1 MTSTIYK
8 QGNDLCA
15 YQLPHQRGGD
25 LKIQRQLNNRKDLSF
40 EDLVPKSTILD
51 MNGYWT
57 RKIAWTRDDYFLF
70 SSVFIYK
77 NNQTE
82 ILKKNRNRFQPTGF
96 SSVQFSSVWFFMEKT
111 KTKIS
116 NAMSLKYVLNHN
128 TISINN
134 QDIYKK
140 LTIWI
145 GF

>member
-51 MNGYWT
+51 TNGYWT
-57 RKIAWTRDDYFLF
+57 RKIVWTRGDHFRF

-82 ILKKNRNRFQPTGF
+82 ILKKNRNRPVSVRFG
-96 SSVQFSSVWFFMEKT
+96 SVQFFMEKT

-116 NAMSLKYVLNHN
+116 NAMLLKYVLNHN
-128 TISINN
+128 TISKNN

>member
-1 MTSTIYK
+1 
-8 QGNDLCA
+8 
-15 YQLPHQRGGD
+15 
-25 LKIQRQLNNRKDLSF
+25 
-40 EDLVPKSTILD
+40 

-57 RKIAWTRDDYFLF
+57 RKIAWTRDGHFRF
-70 SSVFIYK
+70 GSVFIYK

-82 ILKKNRNRFQPTGF
+82 ILKKNKKKPKPIPTDRFRFGSFCQKP
-96 SSVQFSSVWFFMEKT
+96 EKT

-128 TISINN
+128 TISKNN

>member
-1 MTSTIYK
+1 
-8 QGNDLCA
+8 
-15 YQLPHQRGGD
+15 
-25 LKIQRQLNNRKDLSF
+25 
-40 EDLVPKSTILD
+40 

-57 RKIAWTRDDYFLF
+57 RKIAWTRGGHFQF
-70 SSVFIYK
+70 GSVFIYK

-82 ILKKNRNRFQPTGF
+82 ILKKNKKKTETDSNRPVLVRFGF
-96 SSVQFSSVWFFMEKT
+96 FCQKPEKT

-116 NAMSLKYVLNHN
+116 NAVSLKYVLNHN
-128 TISINN
+128 TISKNN